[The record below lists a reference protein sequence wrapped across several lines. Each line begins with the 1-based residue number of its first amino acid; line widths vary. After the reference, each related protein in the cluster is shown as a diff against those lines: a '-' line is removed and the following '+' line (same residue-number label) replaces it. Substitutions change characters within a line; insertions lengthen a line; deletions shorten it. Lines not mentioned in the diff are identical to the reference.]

1 MEDFQV
7 CSFACLEVCVALDEN
22 YDHCGLFMPQ
32 SLFERYETPD
42 EDSALRCNACWT
54 QVVPR
59 NPYATEHFQKQFGHD
74 RVSEWPKFGCR
85 SRMQPWNVVAMT
97 VDPEVEPWQLWLCE
111 TRLLDINKNLRAN
124 LYFLADWLPLVVYD
138 VLGENIQHFNDA
150 VLGMSVEDFQASITA
165 KVYRDPEW
173 VSRLEC
179 IGYFPVSDHVKNQRG
194 SYLTQAGWGLLLM
207 KIAETNLK
215 DLGPVFVLGA
225 DMYDQPTKYVPG
237 GVYPKAD
244 YFENRTPEEMMMIKQ
259 EMDGRRELDDK
270 PEGTLDVLR
279 TCLWLRA

>member
-1 MEDFQV
+1 MEDLKV
-7 CSFACLEVCVALDEN
+7 CTFSCLDVCVALDEAKN
-22 YDHCGLFMPQ
+22 YEHCGLFMPE
-32 SLFERYETPD
+32 SLLERYWTPN
-42 EDSALRCNACWT
+42 EDGALRCNACWT

-97 VDPEVEPWQLWLCE
+97 VDPEVKPWKLWLCE

-138 VLGENIQHFNDA
+138 VLGKNIQHFNEA

-225 DMYDQPTKYVPG
+225 DMYDQPTKYARGGDIPG
-237 GVYPKAD
+237 AD
-244 YFENRTPEEMMMIKQ
+244 HFAHRTTEELTRIKQ
-259 EMDGRRELDDK
+259 EMDARRILDDK
-270 PEGTLDVLR
+270 PLG
-279 TCLWLRA
+279 CLKKMAPAM

>member
-1 MEDFQV
+1 MEDLKV
-7 CSFACLEVCVALDEN
+7 CSFSCLDVCVALDPAKN
-22 YDHCGLFMPQ
+22 YRHCGLFMPWN
-32 SLFERYETPD
+32 LFERYWLPNGEG
-42 EDSALRCNACWT
+42 AVGCNACWT

-85 SRMQPWNVVAMT
+85 SRMQPWNCVALAFN
-97 VDPEVEPWQLWLCE
+97 PEQKPWKLYLCE
-111 TRLLDINKNLRAN
+111 TRLSDINGNLRAN

-138 VLGENIQHFNDA
+138 VLGKNIQHFNEA

-173 VSRLEC
+173 APAGYDRLVG
-179 IGYFPVSDHVKNQRG
+179 IGYFPVSDHVKNHRG
-194 SYLTQAGWGLLLM
+194 PYLTQAGWGLLLM

-225 DMYDQPTKYVPG
+225 DMYDQPTKYVRGGDIPG
-237 GVYPKAD
+237 AD
-244 YFENRTPEEMMMIKQ
+244 HFAHRTPEELMMIKQ
-259 EMDGRRELDDK
+259 EMD
-270 PEGTLDVLR
+270 
-279 TCLWLRA
+279 